1 MKRTDA
7 RCVLAKLP
15 MEIRLRC
22 EWDLLLYGNA
32 YVIKHAD
39 GTFEYTSDWKR
50 EWFNKKVKR

>member
-1 MKRTDA
+1 
-7 RCVLAKLP
+7 VLAKLP